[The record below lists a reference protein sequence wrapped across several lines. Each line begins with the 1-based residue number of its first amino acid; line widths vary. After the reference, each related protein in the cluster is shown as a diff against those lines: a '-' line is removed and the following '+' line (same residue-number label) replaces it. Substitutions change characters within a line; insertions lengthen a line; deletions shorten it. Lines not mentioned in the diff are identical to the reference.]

1 MVAGSEIK
9 INEHGVFITTPKI
22 FKVKA
27 ETTKLLEGEQVP
39 MPNLPFLPKL
49 YTLCFHFTNDDN
61 VPYAHTA
68 YTAHNK
74 VTGELFEGITDDKG
88 KTQVFYTDS
97 QEDIEIHLDI

>member
-9 INEHGVFITTPKI
+9 INAEGIFITTPKV
-22 FKVKA
+22 FNVKA
-27 ETTKLLEGEQVP
+27 EMMEFLGGEQVP
-39 MPNLPFLPKL
+39 MPELPFLPKL
-49 YTLCFHFTNDDN
+49 YTLRFHFTNDNN

-74 VTGELFEGITDDKG
+74 ATGESFKGITDSSG